1 VVDNGKMLRNFVQIM
16 RSGVTGRTSLG
27 TRPKRMVKEWLE
39 KASNLEIMRAAVGQ
53 SPSLA
58 DVIKM
63 VHPHPANVSREALYG
78 YLIGKPHDALALPE
92 IVREFEAFKAD
103 RSRPL
108 PDVPFQMLTALPLT
122 KKQWAAI
129 GQKAGWHM
137 LRMNLATF
145 ARHDAF
151 SVKGFEAHVAKR
163 LRDPKA
169 IAKARVLPY
178 QLMVSYAMTAKGSV
192 PDGVREA
199 LQDAMEIA
207 TENVP
212 RIEGRVVIC
221 PDVSGSMG
229 SSVTGY
235 RKGATTKVRCID
247 VAGLIASAF
256 LRVNRGARVLPFA
269 TDVVRMELNPRDTVM
284 TNAEKLASAY
294 GGGTNCSA
302 PVRQLAKENGRI
314 DLVVIVSDNQSWV
327 DARPKRQGTAL
338 MEEWMKLKAYNPDA
352 KLVCIDIQP
361 YGTLQATNR
370 DNILN
375 VGGFSDAVFEV
386 ISAFADNKLGPDYW
400 AGEIE
405 KIKL

>member
-1 VVDNGKMLRNFVQIM
+1 
-16 RSGVTGRTSLG
+16 
-27 TRPKRMVKEWLE
+27 
-39 KASNLEIMRAAVGQ
+39 
-53 SPSLA
+53 
-58 DVIKM
+58 
-63 VHPHPANVSREALYG
+63 
-78 YLIGKPHDALALPE
+78 
-92 IVREFEAFKAD
+92 
-103 RSRPL
+103 
-108 PDVPFQMLTALPLT
+108 
-122 KKQWAAI
+122 
-129 GQKAGWHM
+129 
-137 LRMNLATF
+137 
-145 ARHDAF
+145 
-151 SVKGFEAHVAKR
+151 
-163 LRDPKA
+163 
-169 IAKARVLPY
+169 
-178 QLMVSYAMTAKGSV
+178 
-192 PDGVREA
+192 
-199 LQDAMEIA
+199 MEIA

-212 RIEGRVVIC
+212 RIDGRVVIC

-229 SSVTGY
+229 SPVTGY

-327 DARPKRQGTAL
+327 DARPKRHGTAL

-370 DNILN
+370 DDILN
-375 VGGFSDAVFEV
+375 VGGFSELLIPLNPAAAMGSDTN
-386 ISAFADNKLGPDYW
+386 SAKR
-400 AGEIE
+400 
-405 KIKL
+405 